1 MTDLLVDLFPLFVI
15 IGILVVF
22 LTAARLD
29 RRMSRGAHSA
39 GPAEVP
45 RPTPAGQ
52 EQVPWELRS
61 IEDQVQLV
69 STHTTSAVPR
79 YDLTAT
85 VNRLMTASGLTDP
98 RDQLPM
104 TASEADLATAIT
116 KIEARLELA
125 PLTAEESHRK

>member
-1 MTDLLVDLFPLFVI
+1 VIDLLLTLFPLFVVL
-15 IGILVVF
+15 GMLGVF
-22 LTAARLD
+22 LAALRLD

-61 IEDQVQLV
+61 IEDQVRLV
-69 STHTTSAVPR
+69 SRSATTAVPR

-85 VNRLMTASGLTDP
+85 VNRLITASGLTDP
-98 RDQLPM
+98 WDQLPV
-104 TASEADLATAIT
+104 TASEADLVAAIS
-116 KIEARLELA
+116 KIERQLGLA
-125 PLTAEESHRK
+125 PIVTEENRKP